1 MRLSGHQLDKCFQ
14 SSSSSST
21 RSLPN
26 NSKEGATPTL
36 RIHQRTKER
45 ERERERESGVKE
57 CKERERELRLS
68 KRPNKREIG
77 VH

>member
-14 SSSSSST
+14 SSSSSSST

-45 ERERERESGVKE
+45 ERERESGVKE